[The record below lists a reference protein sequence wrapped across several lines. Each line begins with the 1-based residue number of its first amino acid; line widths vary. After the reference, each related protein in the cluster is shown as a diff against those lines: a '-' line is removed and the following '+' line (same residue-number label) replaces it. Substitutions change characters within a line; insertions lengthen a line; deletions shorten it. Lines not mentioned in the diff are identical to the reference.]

1 MRPAQENPG
10 TSDPGKRGFLT
21 NNNAPLHVLGVQRPE
36 LREIPED
43 PTSLPT
49 DRLELY
55 FILKREFKQLLLVF
69 HEVYMSS
76 AGARDGAR
84 ILERAAYRFARTAK
98 AFADADLKE
107 KA

>member
-1 MRPAQENPG
+1 VN
-10 TSDPGKRGFLT
+10 TLDPIH
-21 NNNAPLHVLGVQRPE
+21 ALGVHRPE
-36 LREIPED
+36 LREVPGD

-69 HEVYMSS
+69 HEVYMTS

-84 ILERAAYRFARTAK
+84 VLERAAYRFARTAK
-98 AFADADLKE
+98 AFADADPKE
-107 KA
+107 KV